1 MNKRLISF
9 VIITKLLIN
18 LQIQAILSHNTA
30 NNNHNYSFFFDFN
43 IFINVFLFSAAP
55 FVSNI
60 YHATFVHLP

>member
-1 MNKRLISF
+1 MQLIF
-9 VIITKLLIN
+9 
-18 LQIQAILSHNTA
+18 SHNSV

>member
-18 LQIQAILSHNTA
+18 LSIRATSAYNNV

-60 YHATFVHLP
+60 YHVIFVHLS